1 MEPIYNV
8 DVVIPEDYMGDVM
21 GDFSSRR
28 GRILGMEHHR
38 NRKGIIV
45 VKAQVPLAEMRDYVT
60 VLRSMTQ
67 GKGTFN
73 MEFYAYEEVPKKIMD
88 EIIEKRQAE

>member
-1 MEPIYNV
+1 
-8 DVVIPEDYMGDVM
+8 MGDVM

-38 NRKGIIV
+38 NRSGIIV
-45 VKAQVPLAEMRDYVT
+45 VKAQVPLAEMTGYVT
-60 VLRSMTQ
+60 TLRSMTQ

-73 MEFYAYEEVPKKIMD
+73 MEFYAYEEAPQKVID
-88 EIIEKRQAE
+88 SVIAEKTAQKQE